1 MCVCSSLSLSY
12 LLKEV
17 IYGLPVAHL
26 SSQYLCWTLG
36 VLFNECYF
44 ITCTVVPNSLPY
56 NLAGDLRTGER
67 QIEEDNSRS
76 WQDKTKKAKILTHC
90 SELFA
95 ILRYGY
101 LYFWNFHILFW
112 TIVDAR

>member
-26 SSQYLCWTLG
+26 SSQYLYWTLG

-112 TIVDAR
+112 TVVDAR